1 MCVAPVENWG
11 KRIEIFYE
19 TVDVDF
25 FFSFLVAKY
34 VSYLIFQTISIVRS
48 DQGGS
53 RNLFSVI
60 DYENKYF
67 NVTLVLDDNQ
77 YFRAHKGS
85 THSKHYVQRI
95 IRVHATHDEE
105 WVPRKVQDGH
115 TF

>member
-25 FFSFLVAKY
+25 FFFFLVAKY

-85 THSKHYVQRI
+85 THSKHYEI
-95 IRVHATHDEE
+95 AELATISSCS
-105 WVPRKVQDGH
+105 
-115 TF
+115 